1 MKNLVFVGGGGFFL
15 ELFDYIKRDLSV
27 TEKFSIKGIIDD
39 VKTQSELPLRLLSNV
54 EDYDPEIDDVF
65 LITLGS
71 PLNRDKLYKSLKMK
85 GACFISYI
93 HPSAYIA
100 ETASIEEGCIVA
112 PYSIVNAKA
121 VIKAN
126 VAVNVHCSVGHESN
140 LGQSSVLSPYSAVNG
155 NAIVGDQCFLGTRAT
170 VFPKMVLGDKSIVDS
185 HSYVKS
191 NVDSK
196 SIVSLRGE
204 YVVVKNRL
212 MR

>member
-1 MKNLVFVGGGGFFL
+1 MGNLVFIGGGGFFL
-15 ELFDYIKRDLSV
+15 ELYDYIEHDSSFRQNY
-27 TEKFSIKGIIDD
+27 TIKGVLDD
-39 VKTQSELPLRLLSNV
+39 VKTQKDFALPHLGGTA
-54 EDYDPEIDDVF
+54 DYVLAPEDVF
-65 LITLGS
+65 LVTLGN
-71 PLNRDKLYKSLKMK
+71 PLHREKLYKEFKQR
-85 GACFISYI
+85 GARFVTYI
-93 HPSAYIA
+93 HPLAHVA
-100 ETASIEEGCIVA
+100 KTAFIDEGTIIA

-121 VIKAN
+121 AIKAN

-155 NAIVGDQCFLGTRAT
+155 NAVVGEQCFLGTRAT

-191 NVDSK
+191 HVESK